1 MGSTDRIHRQL
12 RKHFENDPQVL
23 VKSVEQGRR
32 SAHYKIKID
41 VQITATKQE
50 RFIIVQGST
59 PSSNITLE
67 QGVSRNLRQML
78 RQRLGE

>member
-1 MGSTDRIHRQL
+1 MGFTNKIL
-12 RKHFENDPQVL
+12 RRLERHFENDPQVL

-32 SAHYKIKID
+32 SHYKIKID
-41 VQITATKQE
+41 VAVTATRQE
-50 RFIIVQGST
+50 RFIIVQGCT

-67 QGVSRNLRQML
+67 QSVSRNLRQML